1 MEEVGKDISLSS
13 LNGISLQGK
22 HGTLISTA
30 ATNPAFPSM
39 ILQDFLATP
48 FNNIPPTTSS
58 GVLSNEEPT
67 FLHSLSLTPATVL
80 RLNIGSD
87 PLRSNPAVN
96 NRTAIAPS
104 SLCAAHNSTFQGFGS
119 SARVF
124 LSFCRKR
131 AQGNNENPDDLRLK
145 LMMKN
150 RESAAQSRA
159 RKQAYKKELERE
171 VAHLKE
177 ENANLRKHQKKVMA
191 AINQLPKKNRLS
203 RSLTTPF

>member
-1 MEEVGKDISLSS
+1 MEEVRKDISLSS

-22 HGTLISTA
+22 HGTLISTT

-39 ILQDFLATP
+39 ILQEFLATP

-67 FLHSLSLTPATVL
+67 FLCSLSPTPATIL
-80 RLNIGSD
+80 SLNTRSD
-87 PLRSNPAVN
+87 PVKSNPAVN
-96 NRTAIAPS
+96 NRTAIAPP
-104 SLCAAHNSTFQGFGS
+104 SLGAVHNSTFQGFGS

-124 LSFCRKR
+124 PSFFRKR
-131 AQGNNENPDDLRLK
+131 AQGNNENPDDRRLK

-159 RKQAYKKELERE
+159 RK
-171 VAHLKE
+171 
-177 ENANLRKHQKKVMA
+177 
-191 AINQLPKKNRLS
+191 
-203 RSLTTPF
+203 

>member
-22 HGTLISTA
+22 HGTLISTT

-39 ILQDFLATP
+39 ILQEFLATP

-67 FLHSLSLTPATVL
+67 FLCSLSPTPATIL
-80 RLNIGSD
+80 SLNTRSD
-87 PLRSNPAVN
+87 PVKSNPAVN
-96 NRTAIAPS
+96 NRTAIAPP
-104 SLCAAHNSTFQGFGS
+104 SLGAAHNSTFQGFGS
-119 SARVF
+119 SAR
-124 LSFCRKR
+124 
-131 AQGNNENPDDLRLK
+131 
-145 LMMKN
+145 
-150 RESAAQSRA
+150 
-159 RKQAYKKELERE
+159 AYKKELERE

-177 ENANLRKHQKKVMA
+177 ENAKLRKHQKKVMA
-191 AINQLPKKNRLS
+191 AINQLPKKNRLR

>member
-22 HGTLISTA
+22 HGTLISTT

-39 ILQDFLATP
+39 ILQEFLATP

-67 FLHSLSLTPATVL
+67 FLCSLSLTPATIL
-80 RLNIGSD
+80 SLNTRSD
-87 PLRSNPAVN
+87 PVKSNPAVN
-96 NRTAIAPS
+96 NRTAIAP
-104 SLCAAHNSTFQGFGS
+104 HRFGS

-124 LSFCRKR
+124 PSFFRKR
-131 AQGNNENPDDLRLK
+131 AQGNNENPDDRRLK

-150 RESAAQSRA
+150 RESAAQSR
-159 RKQAYKKELERE
+159 AYKKELERE

-177 ENANLRKHQKKVMA
+177 ENAKLRKHQKKVMA
-191 AINQLPKKNRLS
+191 AINQLPKKNRLR

>member
-39 ILQDFLATP
+39 ILQDFFGHTLQQYTS
-48 FNNIPPTTSS
+48 NNIL
-58 GVLSNEEPT
+58 GL
-67 FLHSLSLTPATVL
+67 L

-104 SLCAAHNSTFQGFGS
+104 SLGAAHNSTFQGFGS

-177 ENANLRKHQKKVMA
+177 ENAKLRKHQKKVMA